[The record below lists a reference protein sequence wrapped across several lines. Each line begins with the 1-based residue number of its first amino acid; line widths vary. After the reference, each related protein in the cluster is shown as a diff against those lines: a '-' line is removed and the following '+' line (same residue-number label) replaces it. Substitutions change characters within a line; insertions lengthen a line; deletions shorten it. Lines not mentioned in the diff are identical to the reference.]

1 MLRLIRDGRVARL
14 TGEVR
19 SVLDGFG
26 RFTRPLLG
34 MDTLAVLAA
43 WVPYLPERI
52 GRMDLTL
59 GAVDEAAA
67 GRVLA
72 SARRFWGRVVG

>member
-1 MLRLIRDGRVARL
+1 MWKLRYSVGKPSCFFTSDGICRAI
-14 TGEVR
+14 E
-19 SVLDGFG
+19 
-26 RFTRPLLG
+26 
-34 MDTLAVLAA
+34 LAA

-59 GAVDEAAA
+59 SEVDEAEAE
-67 GRVLA
+67 RVLA